1 MIGIRI
7 GYRIDMNDMLP
18 PDIADVRG
26 IFGLV
31 MDAGVDAGVD
41 AGMMR
46 VWMQVWIQV
55 WVQIWRYY
63 FFLVN
68 PAPISAI
75 IGWRNCMLQYQMNS
89 IRRNGLWDICHSA

>member
-1 MIGIRI
+1 
-7 GYRIDMNDMLP
+7 
-18 PDIADVRG
+18 
-26 IFGLV
+26 
-31 MDAGVDAGVD
+31 MDAGVDAGVGAGVDADVDADMD
-41 AGMMR
+41 AGVDADMDTGGM
-46 VWMQVWIQV
+46 
-55 WVQIWRYY
+55 QIWRYY